1 MADLHALYRGDTR
14 EYDITF
20 TDAQG
25 DAIDITGWK
34 VYFTMTDN
42 NGNNNDDNNSIRK
55 DITEHESPTEG
66 KTKILLTALE
76 TDSLHGGKYWYDIQV
91 KKTDNTIHTV
101 AHGKIPVIVDITRR
115 TT

>member
-1 MADLHALYRGDTR
+1 MADLHPLYRGDTR

-25 DAIDITGWK
+25 DAIDITDWK
-34 VYFTMTDN
+34 IYFTMTDN

-55 DITEHESPTEG
+55 DITEHTIPLEG
-66 KTKILLTALE
+66 KTKIVLSALE
-76 TDSLHGGKYWYDIQV
+76 TDALHAGKYWYDIQI
-91 KKTDNTIHTV
+91 KKGDNTIHTV
-101 AHGKIPVIVDITRR
+101 ACGKIPVMTDITRR